1 LLTDWRDR
9 GDLFGMIVGDL
20 GYGNSADVS
29 NVQSGPLAV
38 PNAPPIFYSMG
49 NHELDG
55 IGKRPWIDGLYSGA
69 VRPGSWS
76 TPAGVAPGNADLAYY
91 SFDVGPSTHF
101 VVLDGDF
108 QALEGPDIRTY
119 QGFGAAQLQWFKADL
134 QANTTKNVLVFV
146 HEPLDQEPNGI
157 WPFYTLNDKGFVLD
171 LLANHPRQAYV
182 FSGHLHSFQGITR
195 WKGVTLVH
203 AMVGGGGAP
212 YGVRVTVSGTTITL
226 TNQPGTAVTQMDQ
239 APMYASGPYQTE
251 VVGTQTILHVAE
263 EGTYCGFTTEK
274 VMTAVGAAAGVTPTL
289 GTQML
294 KATGITWYDNR
305 FISEQLVK
313 IVPGMRFSYDI
324 YLSGVVSNQD
334 AVTVQPN
341 WEMIDDSLPAPIT
354 DQNGIALSQRTNVG
368 RFFLYNEDVP
378 SLGGRATGRWYHRD
392 FDLTPLAGNFAD
404 GVYLAAAAGG
414 VNVATAYVD
423 NIRFTWPTGSR

>member
-1 LLTDWRDR
+1 
-9 GDLFGMIVGDL
+9 
-20 GYGNSADVS
+20 
-29 NVQSGPLAV
+29 
-38 PNAPPIFYSMG
+38 MG

-55 IGKRPWIDGLYSGA
+55 IGKRPWIDGLYPGA
-69 VRPGSWS
+69 VRSTSWS
-76 TPAGVAPGNADLAYY
+76 APPGVAPGNGDHAYF

-101 VVLDGDF
+101 VVLDGDY
-108 QALEGPDIRTY
+108 QAVVSPDIRTY
-119 QGFGAAQLQWFKADL
+119 QAFGATQLQWFKADL

-146 HEPLDQEPNGI
+146 HEPLDQEPNGY
-157 WPFYTLNDKGFVLD
+157 WPFYTLNDKGIVLD
-171 LLANHPRQAYV
+171 LLANHPKQTYV
-182 FSGHLHSFQGITR
+182 FSGHLHSFQGVTR

-203 AMVGGGGAP
+203 AMVGGAGAP
-212 YGVRVTVSGTTITL
+212 FGVRVTVSGANMTL
-226 TNQPGTAVTQMDQ
+226 TTQAGTTVTQMDQ

-263 EGTYCGFTTEK
+263 ESIYCGFT
-274 VMTAVGAAAGVTPTL
+274 VDRAMTVAGAEAGVTPTL
-289 GTQML
+289 GVQML
-294 KATGITWYDNR
+294 KATGLTWYDHR

-341 WEMIDDSLPAPIT
+341 WEMTDDSLPVRIT
-354 DQNGIALSQRTNVG
+354 DQNGIALSQRTNPG

-392 FDLTPLAGNFAD
+392 FDLTPLAGNFVD
-404 GVYLAAAAGG
+404 GVYLAAPAGG
-414 VNVATAYVD
+414 VNVATVYVD
-423 NIRFTWPTGSR
+423 NIRFTRPTVPQ